1 MSGLPGAFLHQA
13 THCEDFGLPFMDLL
27 LRLLAYTDIPQV
39 ERASFH
45 LVAILGSDQ
54 PFFDQLYCGSGI

>member
-1 MSGLPGAFLHQA
+1 MTA
-13 THCEDFGLPFMDLL
+13 TKTGNGIMDDL
-27 LRLLAYTDIPQV
+27 TDIPQV

>member
-1 MSGLPGAFLHQA
+1 MEFCRDFKLQMKVEHQKA
-13 THCEDFGLPFMDLL
+13 DNALCLGYCH
-27 LRLLAYTDIPQV
+27 LADIPQV

>member
-1 MSGLPGAFLHQA
+1 MTLNQNEFKWLPQNKLI
-13 THCEDFGLPFMDLL
+13 L
-27 LRLLAYTDIPQV
+27 TDIPQV